1 MIWNFR
7 NVPDVF
13 LCIMDSVDECCQ
25 GDKDQIDDTLK
36 SVTTAL
42 LHACPGECSPAGAA
56 DCTTNI
62 IENSCTEI
70 VTSASGDP
78 CTLLIKEYFKYEH
91 CITFNTGVCTEEEK
105 VSTNTTVSLIKRE
118 IDLMCNDTMSST
130 LRPPVTTQR
139 PRPTHNPVTP
149 STRPTATTGK
159 VSRRKAINILQMK
172 QISACDISY
181 QIFFISFLI
190 HGVSSVTKWNN
201 PAKWQ
206 ANTFSYHNRIS
217 QLQGESR
224 LAMHQRARDCGL

>member
-1 MIWNFR
+1 MNFLIFNFR

-13 LCIMDSVDECCQ
+13 LCIMDSVEECCQ

-56 DCTTNI
+56 DCTTDI

-78 CTLLIKEYFKYEH
+78 CALLIKEYFKYEH

-105 VSTNTTVSLIKRE
+105 ISTNTTVSLIKRE

-130 LRPPVTTQR
+130 LQPPVTAPTTRR
-139 PRPTHNPVTP
+139 PRPTHNPGPEPVTP
-149 STRPTATTGK
+149 STQPTAPTGK
-159 VSRRKAINILQMK
+159 NLQTKLFFAVEVFSTCDRPFSLIKTLKSRVVGWRD
-172 QISACDISY
+172 SV
-181 QIFFISFLI
+181 FF
-190 HGVSSVTKWNN
+190 
-201 PAKWQ
+201 
-206 ANTFSYHNRIS
+206 R
-217 QLQGESR
+217 
-224 LAMHQRARDCGL
+224 